1 MAGESLADVFRRLA
15 AKSGGIIPRDWGDW
29 CECLALWRVN
39 LRAWRAS
46 AKSYAARYGRRAR
59 LTRLAVYQRETA
71 RQHAREV
78 IEALRLI
85 RDSLAAAARA
95 KALHVEVEMLL
106 PAGKRCRD
114 CAHRAR
120 CVWLLTPLACARR
133 RVAGRTKNGRR
144 RPGLQDG
151 QSGPW
156 TALKTPY
163 CRFGGCGFDSRR
175 PRLGGEECLVAGGE

>member
-1 MAGESLADVFRRLA
+1 MFRRLA

-85 RDSLAAAARA
+85 RVV
-95 KALHVEVEMLL
+95 VEELEPYVDTSIEQR
-106 PAGKRCRD
+106 PKRR
-114 CAHRAR
+114 
-120 CVWLLTPLACARR
+120 
-133 RVAGRTKNGRR
+133 
-144 RPGLQDG
+144 
-151 QSGPW
+151 
-156 TALKTPY
+156 
-163 CRFGGCGFDSRR
+163 
-175 PRLGGEECLVAGGE
+175 

>member
-120 CVWLLTPLACARR
+120 CVWLLGARFSEANQHCDWAPSRFIDRAAAETAVAAGLTPD
-133 RVAGRTKNGRR
+133 T
-144 RPGLQDG
+144 
-151 QSGPW
+151 
-156 TALKTPY
+156 
-163 CRFGGCGFDSRR
+163 
-175 PRLGGEECLVAGGE
+175 